1 MSWRYIGERA
11 LSANTERIVIQTER
25 ESIAARLREALETS
39 PDMETLSD
47 AIRSIAFT
55 LDSNGDDS
63 GAAGFL
69 QVEVE
74 ETDFISGCTS
84 EMGNRGDR

>member
-25 ESIAARLREALETS
+25 EFIAARLREALETS

-47 AIRSIAFT
+47 AIGSIAFT
-55 LDSNGDDS
+55 LDSNGGDS
-63 GAAGFL
+63 GA
-69 QVEVE
+69 
-74 ETDFISGCTS
+74 DK
-84 EMGNRGDR
+84 